1 MSLIA
6 HVDTKR
12 IDEGIVR
19 SVPEPEFTATWHP
32 VSHARVI
39 DALQAAVKEAG
50 LGIMKRE
57 YSLNDSGTRM
67 FGAWT
72 LDYHTNG
79 SAYCLV
85 FRNSI
90 DKSMLLGVGGGT
102 KTFICDNLAISAN
115 FLSFSKHTSGLDDDR
130 LIQMSQDALTGAWV
144 HMEELDHWHRE
155 LKTVDVPVRQ
165 FKEISYDLMDSGV
178 FAPSRLRAFQQA
190 HEEERQLHKVSWD
203 LSGQNISTY
212 YDKDTSLHTIH
223 GACTR
228 LMRTENLFQVAD
240 RNRRLIEVCDDYL
253 ESERRAA

>member
-1 MSLIA
+1 MSQLIA
-6 HVDTKR
+6 HSSTKR

-19 SVPEPEFTATWHP
+19 SIPEPVFTETWHP

-39 DALQAAVKEAG
+39 DALQAAVIEAG
-50 LGIMKRE
+50 IGIVERE
-57 YSLNDSGTRM
+57 YSMNVSGTRM

-72 LDYHTNG
+72 LDHTVNG

-85 FRNSI
+85 LRNSI
-90 DKSMLLGVGGGT
+90 DKSMLLGVGGGL
-102 KTFICDNLAISAN
+102 KASICDNLSIWAT

-144 HMEELDHWHRE
+144 HMEELDHWHRD
-155 LKTVDVPVRQ
+155 LKKVDVPSRQ
-165 FKEISYDLMDSGV
+165 FKEISYDLMDNGV
-178 FAPSRLRAFQQA
+178 FAPSRFTAFQEA
-190 HEEERQLHKVSWD
+190 HEEERELIRVSKD
-203 LSGQNISTY
+203 FTGRNLSTHYS
-212 YDKDTSLHTIH
+212 KDTSLHTIH

-253 ESERRAA
+253 AREAA